1 MQGHVFKDMELFADG
16 RGYAGLVEEFEPP
29 TLKVVTEDFN
39 GGGMAAPIGI
49 DMGRV
54 EKLEASWT
62 LGGYHADTLVQ
73 WGKTGQQGTP
83 LTLRAA
89 AQSEADGSVVPVV
102 IKMRGL
108 VRSYEAGTHKPGE
121 INKQKYTAELRYYSV
136 EIDGRQLIEIDVLN
150 GKRVVDGVD
159 QTAEIRAAIG
169 R

>member
-1 MQGHVFKDMELFADG
+1 MQGFIFKDMELFADG
-16 RGYAGLVEEFEPP
+16 KGYAGLVEEFEAPS
-29 TLKVVTEDFN
+29 LKVVTEDYN
-39 GGGMAAPIGI
+39 GGGLGAAIGV

-62 LGGYHADTLVQ
+62 LAGYHAETLAQ
-73 WGKTGQQGTP
+73 WGQAGQAGTP

-108 VRSYEAGTHKPGE
+108 VRTYEAGSHKPGE
-121 INKQKYTAELRYYSV
+121 MNKQKYSAELRYYSV
-136 EIDGRQLIEIDVLN
+136 SIDGRQVVEIDVLN

-159 QTAEIRAAIG
+159 QTAELRAAIG